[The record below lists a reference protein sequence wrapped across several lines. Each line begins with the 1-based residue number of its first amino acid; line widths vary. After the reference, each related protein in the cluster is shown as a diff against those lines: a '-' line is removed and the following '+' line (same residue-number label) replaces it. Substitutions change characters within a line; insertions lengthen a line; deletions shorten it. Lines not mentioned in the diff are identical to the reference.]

1 MELATPMIAASENP
15 FGLRAADEGQRDDHR
30 LSEGACERRFF
41 AVDVPKLRSSSPAK
55 YTLKGFDRYR
65 PFHAAEATLPI
76 SFELP
81 KDLAAGDY
89 QLSVSDATRYLTD
102 EQQIKPF
109 KFQAQNIDDVF
120 GVVRDLEKVKSN
132 AVYVRLIRQPD
143 GIAMGRTEMP
153 HLPAAM
159 RNVMLGS
166 GRSDTTAFVS
176 SIVKSI
182 PTQLVMDGSADFQL
196 TIDSELRVE
205 GRKQSPEQSRATQ
218 APRRRPR
225 ERAGNG
231 CEK

>member
-1 MELATPMIAASENP
+1 M
-15 FGLRAADEGQRDDHR
+15 
-30 LSEGACERRFF
+30 
-41 AVDVPKLRSSSPAK
+41 
-55 YTLKGFDRYR
+55 
-65 PFHAAEATLPI
+65 PI

-81 KDLAAGDY
+81 KDLADGDY

-205 GRKQSPEQSRATQ
+205 VGNNPPSKAAPPKPPAAAPANEPATGAKNDEPKKPKNDPLPSQ
-218 APRRRPR
+218 P
-225 ERAGNG
+225 
-231 CEK
+231 